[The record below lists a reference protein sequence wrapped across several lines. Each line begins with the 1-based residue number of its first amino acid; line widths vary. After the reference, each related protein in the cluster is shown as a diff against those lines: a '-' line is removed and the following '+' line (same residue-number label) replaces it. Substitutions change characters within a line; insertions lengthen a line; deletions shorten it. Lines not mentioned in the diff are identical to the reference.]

1 MYLVD
6 RSDRWREMRE
16 TEKDRCTDGSVGKE
30 PTCNAGDTG
39 NVGLISGSGRYPGG
53 ENGNPV

>member
-6 RSDRWREMRE
+6 RSDRWREVRE
-16 TEKDRCTDGSVGKE
+16 TEKDRCTHGSVGKE
-30 PTCNAGDTG
+30 SACNTGDTE
-39 NVGLISGSGRYPGG
+39 NVGLISGLGRYPGG